1 MTMDTKNDI
10 RDSVPTKDQD
20 RLLLHRREFMILSSV
35 AVAGAAASGL
45 PQQVMRAVAG
55 SDPVSLPIVS
65 LGYWDGSF
73 DKSRAGAASS
83 DAVHRLTAATSARS
97 ADRALDGSAR
107 VSVNGFWR
115 AEHHRAKPL
124 SLALNVLFP
133 AGNEKLPFH
142 AWSHTTH
149 RGTARNAPPPRFVV
163 PVDARHPIEINVEMR
178 MPADATPPAL
188 ARMKR
193 FFSLDDRNEE
203 QKKTGTCALALD
215 AKSSSLKLNRGVYF
229 VALQEDPRDA
239 APNWNAVR
247 MLDPHA
253 PGALDASGS
262 GVLVQGGLLG
272 HEPVPFSYLMIS
284 VNKA

>member
-1 MTMDTKNDI
+1 MDTNNDI
-10 RDSVPTKDQD
+10 RDSVPTNDHD

-45 PQQVMRAVAG
+45 PQQVMRAVTG
-55 SDPVSLPIVS
+55 SDSISLPIVS

-73 DKSRAGAASS
+73 DKTRAGAASS
-83 DAVHRLTAATSARS
+83 DAVHRLSAASSARL
-97 ADRALDGSAR
+97 ADRALDGSAK

-124 SLALNVLFP
+124 SVALNVLFP

-149 RGTARNAPPPRFVV
+149 RGVAKNAPSPRFVV

-178 MPADATPPAL
+178 MPAGTTPPAL
-188 ARMKR
+188 ARVKR
-193 FFSLDDRNEE
+193 FFSIDDRNEE
-203 QKKTGTCALALD
+203 QKKIGACALALD
-215 AKSSSLKLNRGVYF
+215 AKSSSMKLNRGVYF

-239 APNWNAVR
+239 APNWNTVR

-253 PGALDASGS
+253 PGALDASGA

-272 HEPVPFSYLMIS
+272 YEPVPFSYLMIS
-284 VNKA
+284 VDKA

>member
-1 MTMDTKNDI
+1 MDTNDDI
-10 RDSVPTKDQD
+10 RDSVPNTDQD

-55 SDPVSLPIVS
+55 SGPISLPIVS

-73 DKSRAGAASS
+73 DKTRAGDGPS
-83 DAVHRLTAATSARS
+83 DQVHRLVSASTRS
-97 ADRALDGSAR
+97 ADRALDGAAR

-115 AEHHRAKPL
+115 AEQHRAKPV
-124 SLALNVLFP
+124 SVAMNVLFP
-133 AGNEKLPFH
+133 AGDEKLPFH

-149 RGTARNAPPPRFVV
+149 RGVARNAPPPRFVV

-178 MPADATPPAL
+178 MPAGSTPPAL
-188 ARMKR
+188 ARVKR
-193 FFSLDDRNEE
+193 FLSLDDRNDE
-203 QKKTGTCALALD
+203 QKKTGACALALD
-215 AKSSSLKLNRGVYF
+215 ARSSSVKLNRGVYF

-272 HEPVPFSYLMIS
+272 YEPVPFSYLMIS
-284 VNKA
+284 VDKA

>member
-1 MTMDTKNDI
+1 MTMDTNDDI
-10 RDSVPTKDQD
+10 RDSVPTNDQD

-55 SDPVSLPIVS
+55 SDPISLPIVS
-65 LGYWDGSF
+65 LGYWDGSL
-73 DKSRAGAASS
+73 DKTRLGTSPAETM
-83 DAVHRLTAATSARS
+83 HRLTSANSARS
-97 ADRALDGSAR
+97 ADRVLDGSAR

-115 AEHHRAKPL
+115 AGHHRAKPV
-124 SLALNVLFP
+124 SVALNVLFP

-149 RGTARNAPPPRFVV
+149 RGVAKNSPSPRFVV

-178 MPADATPPAL
+178 MPAGTTPPAL
-188 ARMKR
+188 ARVKR
-193 FFSLDDRNEE
+193 FFSIEERNDE
-203 QKKTGTCALALD
+203 QKKTGACALALD
-215 AKSSSLKLNRGVYF
+215 SQSSSMKLNRGVYF

-272 HEPVPFSYLMIS
+272 YEPVPFSYLMIS

>member
-1 MTMDTKNDI
+1 MTMDTNDDI
-10 RDSVPTKDQD
+10 RDSVPTNDQD

-55 SDPVSLPIVS
+55 SDPITLPIVS

-73 DKSRAGAASS
+73 DKTRLGDASPET
-83 DAVHRLTAATSARS
+83 VHRLTSATSARS
-97 ADRALDGSAR
+97 ADRALDGSAK

-124 SLALNVLFP
+124 SVALNVLFP
-133 AGNEKLPFH
+133 VGNEKLPFH
-142 AWSHTTH
+142 AWGHTTH
-149 RGTARNAPPPRFVV
+149 RGVARNAPPPQFVV
-163 PVDARHPIEINVEMR
+163 PVDARHPIELNVEMR
-178 MPADATPPAL
+178 MPAGTTPPAI
-188 ARMKR
+188 ARVKR
-193 FFSLDDRNEE
+193 FLSLDDRKDE
-203 QKKTGTCALALD
+203 QKKTGACALALD
-215 AKSSSLKLNRGVYF
+215 SRSSSVKLNRGVYF
-229 VALQEDPRDA
+229 VALQEDSRDA

-272 HEPVPFSYLMIS
+272 YEPVPFSYLMIS